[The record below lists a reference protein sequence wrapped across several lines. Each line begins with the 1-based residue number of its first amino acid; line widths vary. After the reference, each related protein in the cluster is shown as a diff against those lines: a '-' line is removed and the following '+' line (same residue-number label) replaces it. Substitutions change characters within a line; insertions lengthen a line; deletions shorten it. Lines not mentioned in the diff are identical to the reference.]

1 MQSYQ
6 LICMIDDQLGA
17 GCNPSNSLET
27 SNISYNS
34 IERDMSFQYD
44 TEHAQYDHDRRGR
57 SE

>member
-1 MQSYQ
+1 
-6 LICMIDDQLGA
+6 MIDDQLGA

-44 TEHAQYDHDRRGR
+44 IQHAQYDHDRFGR